1 VTARK
6 WGKTANKRTDG
17 CYFRGLSFVRPSH
30 QPYMPRSRAEGLRQL
45 PPRVWENRTGVAEAG
60 NRRKSGWLTPL
71 DPSSNPD
78 ARANSRLGR
87 HLRRPPCSRLPLAM
101 SKEISM
107 EVRRDSTIYRRPRP
121 GSAVVAV
128 RSANIHTHKR
138 TTQHNGD
145 RKVTATVTPELLLF
159 KFWFRWRRR
168 GRLCRPNLDDN
179 LRIFG
184 ILRGGSER
192 RRTGSVH

>member
-1 VTARK
+1 V
-6 WGKTANKRTDG
+6 GQDG
-17 CYFRGLSFVRPSH
+17 EQENGWLLFSGPLLCPPFPSTLH
-30 QPYMPRSRAEGLRQL
+30 ASIEGGRVAPAAAEGVGKSHRCCGG
-45 PPRVWENRTGVAEAG
+45 WEPEKVGVAHPAG
-60 NRRKSGWLTPL
+60 PAVKSG
-71 DPSSNPD
+71 
-78 ARANSRLGR
+78 RASEFASC
-87 HLRRPPCSRLPLAM
+87 PPCSRLPLAM